1 MNLATPSH
9 IQPVNGARVVSG
21 NGSDTGRSVLSD
33 RRAVQAAA
41 DALAGGGI
49 VAQAF
54 ANFYVITTRPD
65 PGTVRRVNLMKGRPP
80 DQVGSITTTPA
91 RLPLV
96 YDWSRLPAGLTRK
109 DVCGLMDAVFTLGPF
124 GFRGPAAAHIP
135 HHLTQVD
142 DGVATAQVIAPGY
155 ACSSNRFLA
164 RSLEAIDDDILY
176 ITSANRSRHLTGAED
191 EPAHYRADGLRAEF
205 GHEPGFVL
213 LEHDDEEAAWRTYP
227 LYAPMS
233 TTILAFHKVA
243 GRDEHGRLNLVVE
256 RHGSLPVDQLREV
269 VGRLGFGLVLG
280 ANAAHRLL
288 QREYADLQHERVT
301 R

>member
-1 MNLATPSH
+1 MNVATQSH

-21 NGSDTGRSVLSD
+21 NGSATGRSVLSD
-33 RRAVQAAA
+33 ARAVQAAA

-109 DVCGLMDAVFTLGPF
+109 DVYGLMDAVFTLGPF

-135 HHLTQVD
+135 HHLTQAD
-142 DGVATAQVIAPGY
+142 DGVATAQVIAPGF
-155 ACSSNRFLA
+155 ACASNRFLA

-213 LEHDDEEAAWRTYP
+213 LEHDDEEAAWRAYP
-227 LYAPMS
+227 LYTPMS

-243 GRDEHGRLNLVVE
+243 GRDEHGRLSLVVE
-256 RHGSLPVDQLREV
+256 RHGSLPVDELREV

-288 QREYADLQHERVT
+288 QRDYADLEHEGALR
-301 R
+301 